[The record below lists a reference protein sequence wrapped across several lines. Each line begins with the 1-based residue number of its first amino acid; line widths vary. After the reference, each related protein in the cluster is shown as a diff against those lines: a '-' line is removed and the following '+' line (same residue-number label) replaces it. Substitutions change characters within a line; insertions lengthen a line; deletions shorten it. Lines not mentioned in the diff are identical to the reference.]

1 MSNKTKDILDE
12 VLDIE
17 EPTTELVE
25 KKPNTLTIKR
35 DNNLEDVDADY
46 KYQRENFY
54 RLVERGQDAIDGILE
69 LAKESEH
76 PRSYEVAGNLIKQVA
91 DVTEKLGDLQVKMQK
106 LKEVP
111 NNAPKNVTNALF
123 VGSTAE
129 LQKMLKDK

>member
-54 RLVERGQDAIDGILE
+54 NLIERGQDAIDGILE
-69 LAKESEH
+69 VAQNSDH
-76 PRSYEVAGNLIKQVA
+76 PRS
-91 DVTEKLGDLQVKMQK
+91 
-106 LKEVP
+106 
-111 NNAPKNVTNALF
+111 F
-123 VGSTAE
+123 
-129 LQKMLKDK
+129 